1 MPAPPLC
8 AVRDLR
14 WTPPDADTPLFD
26 GLDLEVRRGESLGL
40 EGRSGAGKSTLLK
53 CLVGLQPRDGG
64 EVYWRGEP
72 VEGERFREM
81 RRDVVY
87 VHQEPVGLA
96 ETVGDNLAFAR
107 EMATGDGLSEERQR
121 ELLERLEVGDLDADR
136 TFESLS
142 VGERQRVALVRC
154 LTLQPTA
161 LLLDEPTASL
171 DTESLGGVE
180 RLLADYR
187 AEAPDQRTL
196 VWVSHA
202 AGQLERV
209 ADRLVTIGDL

>member
-1 MPAPPLC
+1 MTAHPLC
-8 AVRDLR
+8 AVRNLT
-14 WTPPDADTPLFD
+14 WVPPDADAPLFD
-26 GLDLEVRRGESLGL
+26 GVDLQVRRGESLGL

-53 CLVGLQPRDGG
+53 CLVGLEPRDGG

-72 VEGERFREM
+72 VEGNKFREM

-96 ETVGDNLAFAR
+96 PTVGGNLAFAR
-107 EMATGDGLSEERQR
+107 EMATGEGLSGERQR
-121 ELLERLEVGDLDADR
+121 ELLERLEVGDIDADR
-136 TFESLS
+136 VFEKLS

-171 DTESLGGVE
+171 DAESLEGVE
-180 RLLADYR
+180 QLLADYR
-187 AEAPDQRTL
+187 ARAPDERTL

-209 ADRLVTIGDL
+209 ADRVVTIDDL